1 MGGNSGGGGNGGRSG
16 GGGQSEAPKSTLTPQ
31 QIGTAQGK
39 LATIIESTLND
50 KYGDSKLTSYQA
62 NSLNFLASNA
72 GRKTPLSE
80 KQAAWM
86 GKLAREAAQHNP
98 KLGQSYLGEKVLKQ
112 VGL

>member
-1 MGGNSGGGGNGGRSG
+1 MSKGAGGGGRPGRTG
-16 GGGQSEAPKSTLTPQ
+16 GGETTESPKSTLTPQ

-39 LATIIESTLND
+39 LAVIIENTLND
-50 KYGDSKLTSYQA
+50 KYGDRKLTAYQA
-62 NSLNFLASNA
+62 NSLNFLSSNA

-98 KLGQSYLGEKVLKQ
+98 KLAQSYLGEKVLRS